1 MRRIAFLIIALL
13 AVIPAA
19 VAADNS
25 TNREQRKLIMKG
37 NGLYRSQKYDEAFKV
52 YSEVLKKYP
61 GCPEASYNYGLTMLQ
76 LAAGKDIDEEKRQ
89 KYVQEGASLM
99 EASTKFGSTR
109 PELASRANYNLG
121 NLAVANEQLPQAAEY
136 YKEALRLNPA
146 DDNARHN
153 LRIVQL
159 KMQNNKDQNN
169 DKDKNKDKNKD
180 QNKDQNK
187 DKDKNKEQ
195 NQNQDKNQDKN
206 KDKQDQQ
213 QQPQQPQQP
222 QERMS
227 DEAAK
232 QILQAM
238 ENKENQIRAAKAK
251 NARQGGRPARKNW

>member
-1 MRRIAFLIIALL
+1 MKRIALLIIAILSIVPAVL
-13 AVIPAA
+13 AGE
-19 VAADNS
+19 NS
-25 TNREQRKLIMKG
+25 TTREQRKLIMKG

-76 LAAGKDIDEEKRQ
+76 LAAGKDIDEEKRK

-121 NLAVANEQLPQAAEY
+121 NLAVANEQLPQAIEY
-136 YKEALRLNPA
+136 YKEALRLNPS

-169 DKDKNKDKNKD
+169 DKDKDMDKNKD

-187 DKDKNKEQ
+187 DKDKNKD
-195 NQNQDKNQDKN
+195 QNQDQNKEQN
-206 KDKQDQQ
+206 KDKPNQQ
-213 QQPQQPQQP
+213 QRPQPQQP

-227 DEAAK
+227 NDAAK

-238 ENKENQIRAAKAK
+238 EQKENQIRASKAK